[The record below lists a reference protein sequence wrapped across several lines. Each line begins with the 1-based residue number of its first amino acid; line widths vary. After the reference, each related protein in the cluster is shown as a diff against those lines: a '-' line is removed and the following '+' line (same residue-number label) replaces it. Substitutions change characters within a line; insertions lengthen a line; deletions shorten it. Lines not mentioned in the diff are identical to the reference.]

1 MQTANPARIVIAEGK
16 AHLRHGRQSVYVRRC
31 ESDCRVRRLISYNMS
46 GRRGDT
52 DSPWRGRQRLNAR
65 CRQSH
70 RQLRMFIEPEDRHPP
85 FSRYGRIALS
95 RNEKSGR
102 GSLSFQWRIFEFL
115 SVVPRPL
122 FATAETRDHDE
133 DPQRGKYRQFLH
145 DRIRTK
151 YDSAFLVAI
160 TIS

>member
-1 MQTANPARIVIAEGK
+1 
-16 AHLRHGRQSVYVRRC
+16 
-31 ESDCRVRRLISYNMS
+31 MS

-52 DSPWRGRQRLNAR
+52 DSPWRGRQRLDAR

-133 DPQRGKYRQFLH
+133 DPQRRNHGQFLH
-145 DRIRTK
+145 HRLRTK
-151 YDSAFLVAI
+151 HDPAFFVAV
-160 TIS
+160 TLSRSRGCSRCSPNPAEPKTRLFEASSQSLLRKCGD